1 MNHEEIELN
10 ESQLCR
16 KCGKPHHLQMDDA
29 GSDREIDRTCD
40 KCFSGEQTPVS
51 SGELM
56 VGNILSHKDTLIA
69 VKGIAPHCGDY
80 AITTDTEWVYLKNC
94 KGVVLTPDILEKC
107 GFVKDLNG
115 DYWKD
120 LQTHYLLFIE
130 SNDGFYPQY
139 AGLPEM
145 SSESEQIVSLHRI
158 NYVHE
163 LQNLYKILTGT
174 HLTINL

>member
-1 MNHEEIELN
+1 MTTP
-10 ESQLCR
+10 
-16 KCGKPHHLQMDDA
+16 K
-29 GSDREIDRTCD
+29 
-40 KCFSGEQTPVS
+40 QTPVS
-51 SGELM
+51 SGDVKAEELM
-56 VGNILSHKDTLIA
+56 LGNWIQDEFGKHEHIWAMDKYRVQLSSGAMYIKSIKDM
-69 VKGIAPHCGDY
+69 KGIP
-80 AITTDTEWVYLKNC
+80 
-94 KGVVLTPDILEKC
+94 LTPEILEKC

-163 LQNLYKILTGT
+163 LQNLYKILTGS